1 MHLIILLHLCQLGS
15 QNNHFPTCALFFL
28 SLFQNPITGLL
39 STLMLTL
46 AFCIDQLTKR
56 ENFISSGET
65 QEPYW
70 PVAVTNKMGFSLP
83 TKDQSQR
90 FTHASKQA
98 LTELRPYQ
106 DWHLWMYL
114 CLREIIFSCRLTKA
128 WQWHQIRFFPVNS
141 GCFPP
146 VFPCV
151 ERIFT
156 RTTAFLPSV
165 FLLGLLHVSIELTMN
180 SGLFVMFVCFFFF
193 SSELKL
199 TKVIGFLL
207 C

>member
-15 QNNHFPTCALFFL
+15 QNNHFATSALFFL
-28 SLFQNPITGLL
+28 SLFQNLVTGSL

-128 WQWHQIRFFPVNS
+128 WQWHQIRF
-141 GCFPP
+141 
-146 VFPCV
+146 
-151 ERIFT
+151 
-156 RTTAFLPSV
+156 LPSE
-165 FLLGLLHVSIELTMN
+165 LGLLSSCVPLCWEDFYKDNRFLAIRFPLRPPTCERWAHNEQW
-180 SGLFVMFVCFFFF
+180 FVCYVCLFFFF
-193 SSELKL
+193 PQS
-199 TKVIGFLL
+199 
-207 C
+207 